1 MGFGIYSNVFVQT
14 RLPMKKLF
22 ISIVTSLAAT
32 LSSGQDVIKSPS
44 SYQGNFGSYP
54 SANQKIQVV
63 AQEAEIKNMLSD
75 RFMLNQSLAKFKFSE
90 IFQAKARGAKEVALF
105 KAVSPAVVLIT
116 SEDSLGTGSLIT
128 SKGEVLTNWHVVGS
142 NKEVGVIFKPA
153 LDTQKVTK
161 NDIYRGVVVK
171 IDQVADLALIKLTEW
186 PSNRQP
192 VRLGSTDEISIG
204 SDVHA
209 IGHPRGESWTYTKGV
224 ISQFR
229 SDYQWSGG
237 KEDLKHKADVIQTQ
251 TPINPGN
258 SGGPL
263 LSESGKMI
271 GVNSFKTGDSEGLN
285 FAVSIEDVQNF
296 LSRKTNRYSSVT
308 EQAKP
313 VKCEWKTVYEGKSD
327 DKSADVVSFD
337 TQCSGKADLE
347 IVKPYDSSKPFYLR
361 ADRNLDG
368 KIDLLVLSYTRNEKW
383 SFSYWDNDYDGKW
396 DAVGFHPDGEL
407 KASRFEDYQAYVAR
421 TAKSK

>member
-1 MGFGIYSNVFVQT
+1 MQT
-14 RLPMKKLF
+14 SLSMKKYFVSLLLL
-22 ISIVTSLAAT
+22 ISVSICSAQVLI
-32 LSSGQDVIKSPS
+32 GPPS
-44 SYQGNFGSYP
+44 SFQSSFGSYP
-54 SANQKIQVV
+54 TGVEI
-63 AQEAEIKNMLSD
+63 AQSNEQGDGLKTLLSD
-75 RFMLNQSLAKFKFSE
+75 RFMLNQSLSNFKFSE
-90 IFQAKARGAKEVALF
+90 NFQAKSRGPKEVALF

-116 SEDSLGTGSLIT
+116 TEDSLGTGSLIS

-142 NKEVGVIFKPA
+142 SKEVGVIFKPA

-186 PSNRQP
+186 PANRQP
-192 VRLGSTDEISIG
+192 VRLGSSDEISIG

-229 SDYQWSGG
+229 NDYQWSGG
-237 KEDLKHKADVIQTQ
+237 KEALKHKADVIQTQ

-263 LSESGKMI
+263 LAESGKMI

-285 FAVSIEDVQNF
+285 FAVSIDDVKNF
-296 LSRKTNRYSSVT
+296 LSRKADRYSSTT
-308 EQAKP
+308 EQAKSS
-313 VKCEWKTVYEGKSD
+313 KCEWKTVYEGKSE
-327 DKSADVVSFD
+327 DKTSEVISYD

-347 IVKPYDSSKPFYLR
+347 MVRPTDATKPFYLR

-368 KIDLLVLSYTRNEKW
+368 KIDLLVFSYSRNEKW
-383 SFSYWDNDYDGKW
+383 SLSYWDNDFDGKW

-407 KASRFEDYQAYVAR
+407 KASRFEDFQAYSAR
-421 TAKSK
+421 LAKSK

>member
-1 MGFGIYSNVFVQT
+1 MKNFYVSVAMALISTISNGQSIVNAPSDYQSGFG
-14 RLPMKKLF
+14 RLTVPPQPLQ
-22 ISIVTSLAAT
+22 LADQGST
-32 LSSGQDVIKSPS
+32 LKS
-44 SYQGNFGSYP
+44 
-54 SANQKIQVV
+54 A
-63 AQEAEIKNMLSD
+63 LSD
-75 RFMLNQSLAKFKFSE
+75 RFMLNQSLSNFKFSE
-90 IFQAKARGAKEVALF
+90 NFQAKSRGPKEVALF

-116 SEDSLGTGSLIT
+116 SEDSLGSGSLIT
-128 SKGEVLTNWHVVGS
+128 TNGEVLTNWHVVGS

-161 NDIYRGVVVK
+161 NDIYRGVVIK
-171 IDQVADLALIKLTEW
+171 IDQVTDLALIKLTEW
-186 PSNRQP
+186 PANRQP

-229 SDYQWSGG
+229 NDYQWSGG
-237 KEDLKHKADVIQTQ
+237 KNAFQHKADVIQTQ

-263 LSESGKMI
+263 LSETGKMI
-271 GVNSFKTGDSEGLN
+271 GVNSFKARDSEGLN
-285 FAVSIEDVQNF
+285 FAVSIDDVKNF
-296 LSRKTNRYSSVT
+296 LSRKDNRYSSAP
-308 EQAKP
+308 EQTKP
-313 VKCEWKTVYEGKSD
+313 SKCEWKTVYEGKSD
-327 DKSADVVSFD
+327 DKAADVISFD

-368 KIDLLVLSYTRNEKW
+368 KIDLLVLSYSRNEKW
-383 SFSYWDNDYDGKW
+383 SLSYWDNDFDGKW
-396 DAVGFHPDGEL
+396 DAVGFHPDGDL
-407 KASRFEDYQAYVAR
+407 KASRFEDYQTYVAR
-421 TAKSK
+421 IAKSK

>member
-1 MGFGIYSNVFVQT
+1 
-14 RLPMKKLF
+14 MKKF
-22 ISIVTSLAAT
+22 CTAIVIVFATSV
-32 LSSGQDVIKSPS
+32 SSGQGVISSPS
-44 SYQGNFGSYP
+44 SYQSRFGSYP
-54 SANQKIQVV
+54 TSLPKTQVI
-63 AQEAEIKNMLSD
+63 AQEANIKSLLAD
-75 RFMLNQSLAKFKFSE
+75 RFMLNQSLSNFKFSE
-90 IFQAKARGAKEVALF
+90 SFQAKTRGPKEVALF

-161 NDIYRGVVVK
+161 NDIYRGVVIK

-186 PSNRQP
+186 PANRQP
-192 VRLGSTDEISIG
+192 VRLGSADEISIG

-237 KEDLKHKADVIQTQ
+237 KEALKHRADVIQTQ

-263 LSESGKMI
+263 LAESGKMI

-285 FAVSIEDVQNF
+285 FAVSIDDVKNF
-296 LSRKTNRYSSVT
+296 LSRKDNRYSSVP
-308 EQAKP
+308 EQSKSA
-313 VKCEWKTVYEGKSD
+313 KCEWKTVYEGKSE
-327 DKSADVVSFD
+327 DKAADLISFD

-347 IVKPYDSSKPFYLR
+347 IVKPVDISKPFYLR

-368 KIDLLVLSYTRNEKW
+368 KIDLLVLSYSRNEKW
-383 SFSYWDNDYDGKW
+383 SLSYWDNDFDGKW

-407 KASRFEDYQAYVAR
+407 KASRFEDFQAYSAR
-421 TAKSK
+421 IAKAK

>member
-1 MGFGIYSNVFVQT
+1 M
-14 RLPMKKLF
+14 
-22 ISIVTSLAAT
+22 
-32 LSSGQDVIKSPS
+32 
-44 SYQGNFGSYP
+44 
-54 SANQKIQVV
+54 
-63 AQEAEIKNMLSD
+63 
-75 RFMLNQSLAKFKFSE
+75 
-90 IFQAKARGAKEVALF
+90 
-105 KAVSPAVVLIT
+105 
-116 SEDSLGTGSLIT
+116 
-128 SKGEVLTNWHVVGS
+128 
-142 NKEVGVIFKPA
+142 
-153 LDTQKVTK
+153 
-161 NDIYRGVVVK
+161 
-171 IDQVADLALIKLTEW
+171 IKLVEW
-186 PSNRQP
+186 PANRQP
-192 VRLGSTDEISIG
+192 VRLGGSDEISIG

-229 SDYQWSGG
+229 NDYQWSGG
-237 KEDLKHKADVIQTQ
+237 KEALKHKADVIQTQ

-263 LSESGKMI
+263 LAESGKMI

-285 FAVSIEDVQNF
+285 FAVSIDDVKNF
-296 LSRKTNRYSSVT
+296 LSRKTDRYSSST
-308 EQAKP
+308 EQAKSS
-313 VKCEWKTVYEGKSD
+313 KCEWKTVYEGKSE
-327 DKSADVVSFD
+327 DKASDVISFD

-347 IVKPYDSSKPFYLR
+347 IVKPIDASKPFYLR

-383 SFSYWDNDYDGKW
+383 SFSYWDNDFDGKW

>member
-1 MGFGIYSNVFVQT
+1 
-14 RLPMKKLF
+14 MKKIYVSLVMYLTA
-22 ISIVTSLAAT
+22 SIGVGQSLVSA
-32 LSSGQDVIKSPS
+32 PS
-44 SYQGNFGSYP
+44 SYQSGFGRPAATTQP
-54 SANQKIQVV
+54 SQTADQGATYKS
-63 AQEAEIKNMLSD
+63 ALSD
-75 RFMLNQSLAKFKFSE
+75 RFMLNQSMVNFKFTES
-90 IFQAKARGAKEVALF
+90 IHAKSRGAKEVALF

-116 SEDSLGTGSLIT
+116 TEDSLGTGSLIS

-171 IDQVADLALIKLTEW
+171 VDQVADLALIKLIEW
-186 PSNRQP
+186 PTNRQP
-192 VRLGSTDEISIG
+192 VKLGGSDEISIG

-229 SDYQWSGG
+229 NDYQWSGG
-237 KEDLKHKADVIQTQ
+237 KEALKHKADVIQTQ

-263 LSESGKMI
+263 LAESGKMI

-285 FAVSIEDVQNF
+285 FAVSIDDVKNF
-296 LSRKTNRYSSVT
+296 LTRTADRYSST
-308 EQAKP
+308 NEKAKSE
-313 VKCEWKTVYEGKSD
+313 KCEWKTVYEGKSE
-327 DKSADVVSFD
+327 DKSSEVISFD
-337 TQCSGKADLE
+337 TKCSGKADLE
-347 IVKPYDSSKPFYLR
+347 MVRPFDASKPFYLR

-368 KIDLLVLSYTRNEKW
+368 KIDLLVFSYNRNEKW
-383 SFSYWDNDYDGKW
+383 SLSYWDNDFDGKW

-407 KASRFEDYQAYVAR
+407 KASRFEDFQAYSAKL
-421 TAKSK
+421 AKSK

>member
-1 MGFGIYSNVFVQT
+1 MFLT
-14 RLPMKKLF
+14 A
-22 ISIVTSLAAT
+22 SIGVCQSVVSA
-32 LSSGQDVIKSPS
+32 PS
-44 SYQGNFGSYP
+44 SYQSGFGRLTATIQP
-54 SANQKIQVV
+54 SQMADQGATFKS
-63 AQEAEIKNMLSD
+63 ALSD
-75 RFMLNQSLAKFKFSE
+75 RFMLNQSLSNFKFSE
-90 IFQAKARGAKEVALF
+90 NFQAKSRGPKEVALF

-128 SKGEVLTNWHVVGS
+128 SNGEVLTNWHVVGS

-186 PSNRQP
+186 PANRQP

-229 SDYQWSGG
+229 NDYQWSGG
-237 KEDLKHKADVIQTQ
+237 KNTFKHKADVIQTQ

-263 LSESGKMI
+263 LSETGKMI

-285 FAVSIEDVQNF
+285 FAVSIDDVKNF
-296 LSRKTNRYSSVT
+296 LSRKDSRYSSVP
-308 EQAKP
+308 EQPIPA
-313 VKCEWKTVYEGKSD
+313 KCEWKTVYEGKSE
-327 DKSADVVSFD
+327 DKAADLISFD

-347 IVKPYDSSKPFYLR
+347 IVKPIDKSKPFYLR

-368 KIDLLVLSYTRNEKW
+368 KIDLLVFSYSRNEKW
-383 SFSYWDNDYDGKW
+383 SLSYWDNDFDGKW
-396 DAVGFHPDGEL
+396 DAVGFHPDGKL
-407 KASRFEDYQAYVAR
+407 KASRFEDYRAYVERIAQI
-421 TAKSK
+421 K

>member
-1 MGFGIYSNVFVQT
+1 MVIALTASV
-14 RLPMKKLF
+14 
-22 ISIVTSLAAT
+22 
-32 LSSGQDVIKSPS
+32 SSGQGVITSPS
-44 SYQGNFGSYP
+44 SFQGGFGSYTK
-54 SANQKIQVV
+54 SLSKTEVV
-63 AQEAEIKNMLSD
+63 AQESDIKSLLSD
-75 RFMLNQSLAKFKFSE
+75 RFMLNQSLSNFKVSE
-90 IFQAKARGAKEVALF
+90 NFQAKSRGPKEVALF

-186 PSNRQP
+186 PANRQP
-192 VRLGSTDEISIG
+192 VRIGSADEISIG

-229 SDYQWSGG
+229 NDYQWSGG
-237 KEDLKHKADVIQTQ
+237 KNAFKHKADVIQTQ

-263 LSESGKMI
+263 LSETGKMI

-285 FAVSIEDVQNF
+285 FAVSIDDVKNF
-296 LSRKTNRYSSVT
+296 LSRKDNRYSSAP
-308 EQAKP
+308 EQTKP
-313 VKCEWKTVYEGKSD
+313 ATCEWKTVYEGKSE
-327 DKSADVVSFD
+327 DKAADVISFD

-347 IVKPYDSSKPFYLR
+347 IVKPIDSSKPFYLR

-368 KIDLLVLSYTRNEKW
+368 KIDLLVLSYSRNEKW
-383 SFSYWDNDYDGKW
+383 SLSYWDNDFDGKW

-407 KASRFEDYQAYVAR
+407 KASRFEDYQTYSAR
-421 TAKSK
+421 IAKAK

>member
-1 MGFGIYSNVFVQT
+1 MQSNE
-14 RLPMKKLF
+14 RGDGLK
-22 ISIVTSLAAT
+22 T
-32 LSSGQDVIKSPS
+32 L
-44 SYQGNFGSYP
+44 
-54 SANQKIQVV
+54 
-63 AQEAEIKNMLSD
+63 LSD
-75 RFMLNQSLAKFKFSE
+75 RFMLNQSLSNFKFSE
-90 IFQAKARGAKEVALF
+90 NFQAKSRGPKEVALF

-161 NDIYRGVVVK
+161 NDMYRGVVVK

-186 PSNRQP
+186 PANRQP

-209 IGHPRGESWTYTKGV
+209 IGHPRGESWTYTKGI

-229 SDYQWSGG
+229 NDYQWSGG
-237 KEDLKHKADVIQTQ
+237 KNAFKHKADVIQTQ

-263 LSESGKMI
+263 LSETGKMI

-285 FAVSIEDVQNF
+285 FAVSIDEVKNF
-296 LSRKTNRYSSVT
+296 LSRKDSRYSSVP
-308 EQAKP
+308 EQPKP
-313 VKCEWKTVYEGKSD
+313 AKCEWKTVYEGKSE
-327 DKSADVVSFD
+327 DKAADLISFD

-347 IVKPYDSSKPFYLR
+347 IVKPIDTLKPFYLR

-368 KIDLLVLSYTRNEKW
+368 KIDLLVFSYSRNEKW
-383 SFSYWDNDYDGKW
+383 SLSYWDNDFDGKW
-396 DAVGFHPDGEL
+396 DAVGFHPDGKL
-407 KASRFEDYQAYVAR
+407 KASRFEDYQAYVERIAQI
-421 TAKSK
+421 K

>member
-1 MGFGIYSNVFVQT
+1 MKNFYVSVAMALIATISNGQSIVNAPSNYQSGFGRLTAPPKPVQ
-14 RLPMKKLF
+14 
-22 ISIVTSLAAT
+22 LADLEST
-32 LSSGQDVIKSPS
+32 LKS
-44 SYQGNFGSYP
+44 
-54 SANQKIQVV
+54 A
-63 AQEAEIKNMLSD
+63 LSD
-75 RFMLNQSLAKFKFSE
+75 RFILNQSLSNFKFSE
-90 IFQAKARGAKEVALF
+90 NFQAKSRGPKEVALF

-116 SEDSLGTGSLIT
+116 SEESLGTGSLIT

-171 IDQVADLALIKLTEW
+171 IDQIADLALIKLTEW
-186 PSNRQP
+186 PANRQP

-229 SDYQWSGG
+229 NDYQWSGG
-237 KEDLKHKADVIQTQ
+237 KNSFKHKADVIQTQ

-263 LSESGKMI
+263 LSDTGKMI
-271 GVNSFKTGDSEGLN
+271 GVNSFKTGDSEGLS
-285 FAVSIEDVQNF
+285 FAVSIDDVKNF
-296 LSRKTNRYSSVT
+296 LSRKDDRYTSVP
-308 EQAKP
+308 EQPKP
-313 VKCEWKTVYEGKSD
+313 VICEWKTVYEGKSE
-327 DKSADVVSFD
+327 DKAADLISFD

-347 IVKPYDSSKPFYLR
+347 IVKPIDTLKPFYLR

-368 KIDLLVLSYTRNEKW
+368 KIDLLMFSYSRNEKW
-383 SFSYWDNDYDGKW
+383 SLSYWDNDFDGKW
-396 DAVGFHPDGEL
+396 DAVGFHPDGKL
-407 KASRFEDYQAYVAR
+407 KASRFEDYQGYVER
-421 TAKSK
+421 IAKSK

>member
-1 MGFGIYSNVFVQT
+1 MKNLFVWLAMALIATICNGQNIVNAPYNYQSGFG
-14 RLPMKKLF
+14 RLTTPSQPLQ
-22 ISIVTSLAAT
+22 LADQWST
-32 LSSGQDVIKSPS
+32 LKS
-44 SYQGNFGSYP
+44 
-54 SANQKIQVV
+54 A
-63 AQEAEIKNMLSD
+63 LSD
-75 RFMLNQSLAKFKFSE
+75 RFMLNQSLSNFKFSE
-90 IFQAKARGAKEVALF
+90 NFQAKSRGPKEVALF

-128 SKGEVLTNWHVVGS
+128 SKGEVITNWHVVGS

-186 PSNRQP
+186 PANRQP
-192 VRLGSTDEISIG
+192 VRIGSADEISIG

-237 KEDLKHKADVIQTQ
+237 KNAIKHKADVIQTQ

-263 LSESGKMI
+263 LAESGKMI

-285 FAVSIEDVQNF
+285 FAVSIDDVKNF
-296 LSRKTNRYSSVT
+296 LSRKDSRFSSAP
-308 EQAKP
+308 EQTKP
-313 VKCEWKTVYEGKSD
+313 ATCEWKTVYEGKSD
-327 DKSADVVSFD
+327 DKAADVISFD

-347 IVKPYDSSKPFYLR
+347 IVKPIDSSKPFYLR

-368 KIDLLVLSYTRNEKW
+368 KIDLLVLSYSRNEKW
-383 SFSYWDNDYDGKW
+383 SLSYWDNDFDGKW

-407 KASRFEDYQAYVAR
+407 KASRFEDYQTYAAR
-421 TAKSK
+421 VAKSK

>member
-1 MGFGIYSNVFVQT
+1 
-14 RLPMKKLF
+14 MKKFCLAMV
-22 ISIVTSLAAT
+22 IALTSSV
-32 LSSGQDVIKSPS
+32 SSGQGLITSPS
-44 SYQGNFGSYP
+44 SFQGGFGSYTK
-54 SANQKIQVV
+54 SLSKTEVV
-63 AQEAEIKNMLSD
+63 AQEADLKSLLSD
-75 RFMLNQSLAKFKFSE
+75 RFMLNQSLSNFKFSE
-90 IFQAKARGAKEVALF
+90 NFQAKSRGPKEVALF

-186 PSNRQP
+186 PANRQP
-192 VRLGSTDEISIG
+192 VRLGGSDEISIG

-229 SDYQWSGG
+229 NDYQWSGG
-237 KEDLKHKADVIQTQ
+237 KNAFKHKADVIQTQ

-263 LSESGKMI
+263 LAESGKMI

-285 FAVSIEDVQNF
+285 FAVSIDDVKNF
-296 LSRKTNRYSSVT
+296 LSRKDSRFSSAP
-308 EQAKP
+308 EQTKP
-313 VKCEWKTVYEGKSD
+313 ATCEWKTVYEGKSD
-327 DKSADVVSFD
+327 DKAAEVISFD

-347 IVKPYDSSKPFYLR
+347 IVKPIDSSKPFYLR

-368 KIDLLVLSYTRNEKW
+368 KIDLLVLSYSRNEKW
-383 SFSYWDNDYDGKW
+383 SLSYWDNDFDGKW

-407 KASRFEDYQAYVAR
+407 KASRFEDFQAYSAR
-421 TAKSK
+421 LAKSK

>member
-1 MGFGIYSNVFVQT
+1 MKNFYVSVAMALISTISNGQGIVNAPSNYQSGFG
-14 RLPMKKLF
+14 RLTVPPQPLQ
-22 ISIVTSLAAT
+22 LADQGST
-32 LSSGQDVIKSPS
+32 LKS
-44 SYQGNFGSYP
+44 
-54 SANQKIQVV
+54 A
-63 AQEAEIKNMLSD
+63 LSD
-75 RFMLNQSLAKFKFSE
+75 RFMLNQSLSNFKFSE
-90 IFQAKARGAKEVALF
+90 NFQAKSRGPKEVALF

-186 PSNRQP
+186 PANRQP

-229 SDYQWSGG
+229 NDYQWSGG
-237 KEDLKHKADVIQTQ
+237 KNAFKHKADVIQTQ

-263 LSESGKMI
+263 LSETGKMI
-271 GVNSFKTGDSEGLN
+271 DVNSFKTGDSEGLN
-285 FAVSIEDVQNF
+285 FAVSIDDVKNF
-296 LSRKTNRYSSVT
+296 LSRKDNRYSSVP
-308 EQAKP
+308 EQPKP
-313 VKCEWKTVYEGKSD
+313 AKCEWKTVYEGKSE
-327 DKSADVVSFD
+327 DKAADLISFD

-347 IVKPYDSSKPFYLR
+347 IVKPIDTSKPFYLR

-368 KIDLLVLSYTRNEKW
+368 KIDLLVLSYSRNEKW
-383 SFSYWDNDYDGKW
+383 SLSYWDNDFDGKW
-396 DAVGFHPDGEL
+396 DAVGFHPDGDL
-407 KASRFEDYQAYVAR
+407 KASRFEDYQTYVAR
-421 TAKSK
+421 IAKSK

>member
-1 MGFGIYSNVFVQT
+1 
-14 RLPMKKLF
+14 MKKLCVPLVMF
-22 ISIVTSLAAT
+22 LTASIGV
-32 LSSGQDVIKSPS
+32 GQSVVSTPS
-44 SYQGNFGSYP
+44 SYQSGFGRLTATIQP
-54 SANQKIQVV
+54 SQMADQGATFKS
-63 AQEAEIKNMLSD
+63 ALSD
-75 RFMLNQSLAKFKFSE
+75 RFMLNQSLSNFKFSE
-90 IFQAKARGAKEVALF
+90 NFQAKSRGPKEVALF

-116 SEDSLGTGSLIT
+116 TEDSLGTGSLIT

-186 PSNRQP
+186 PTNRQP

-229 SDYQWSGG
+229 NDYQWSGE
-237 KEDLKHKADVIQTQ
+237 KNAFKHKADVIQTQ

-263 LSESGKMI
+263 LSETGKMI
-271 GVNSFKTGDSEGLN
+271 GINSFKTGDSEGLN
-285 FAVSIEDVQNF
+285 FAVSIDDVKNF
-296 LSRKTNRYSSVT
+296 LSRKDNRYSSVP
-308 EQAKP
+308 EQPKP
-313 VKCEWKTVYEGKSD
+313 AKCEWKTVYEGKSE
-327 DKSADVVSFD
+327 DKAADLISFD

-347 IVKPYDSSKPFYLR
+347 IVKPIDTLKPFYLR

-368 KIDLLVLSYTRNEKW
+368 KIDFLVFSYSRNEKW
-383 SFSYWDNDYDGKW
+383 SLSYWDNDFDGKW
-396 DAVGFHPDGEL
+396 DAVGFHPDGKL
-407 KASRFEDYQAYVAR
+407 KASRFEDYQAYVER
-421 TAKSK
+421 TAQIK

>member
-1 MGFGIYSNVFVQT
+1 MVIALTASV
-14 RLPMKKLF
+14 
-22 ISIVTSLAAT
+22 
-32 LSSGQDVIKSPS
+32 SSGQGLITSPS
-44 SYQGNFGSYP
+44 SFQGGFGSYTK
-54 SANQKIQVV
+54 SLSKTEVV
-63 AQEAEIKNMLSD
+63 AQEADLKSLLSD
-75 RFMLNQSLAKFKFSE
+75 RFMLNQSLSNFKFSE
-90 IFQAKARGAKEVALF
+90 NFQAKSRGPKEVALF

-186 PSNRQP
+186 PANRQP
-192 VRLGSTDEISIG
+192 VRLGGSDEISIG

-229 SDYQWSGG
+229 NDYQWSGG
-237 KEDLKHKADVIQTQ
+237 KNAFKHKADVIQTQ

-263 LSESGKMI
+263 LAESGKMI

-285 FAVSIEDVQNF
+285 FAVSIDDVKNF
-296 LSRKTNRYSSVT
+296 LSRKDSRFSSAP
-308 EQAKP
+308 EQTKP
-313 VKCEWKTVYEGKSD
+313 ATCEWKTVYEGKSD
-327 DKSADVVSFD
+327 DKAADVISFD
-337 TQCSGKADLE
+337 TKCSGKADLE
-347 IVKPYDSSKPFYLR
+347 IVKPIDSSKPFYLR

-368 KIDLLVLSYTRNEKW
+368 KIDLLVLSYSRNEKW
-383 SFSYWDNDYDGKW
+383 SLSYWDNDFDGKW

-407 KASRFEDYQAYVAR
+407 KASRFEDFQAYSAR
-421 TAKSK
+421 LAKSK

>member
-1 MGFGIYSNVFVQT
+1 
-14 RLPMKKLF
+14 MKKF
-22 ISIVTSLAAT
+22 CIAIVVAIASST
-32 LSSGQDVIKSPS
+32 SSGQGVITSPS
-44 SYQGNFGSYP
+44 SFQGGFGNYTKSL
-54 SANQKIQVV
+54 SKTEVIV
-63 AQEAEIKNMLSD
+63 QEADIKNLLLD
-75 RFMLNQSLAKFKFSE
+75 RFMLNQSLSNFKFSE
-90 IFQAKARGAKEVALF
+90 NFQAKSRGPKEVALF
-105 KAVSPAVVLIT
+105 KAVSPAVVLII
-116 SEDSLGTGSLIT
+116 SENSLGTGSLIT

-186 PSNRQP
+186 PANRQP

-229 SDYQWSGG
+229 NDYQWSGG
-237 KEDLKHKADVIQTQ
+237 KEALKHRADVIQTQ

-263 LSESGKMI
+263 LSETGKMI
-271 GVNSFKTGDSEGLN
+271 GVNSFKAGDSEGLN
-285 FAVSIEDVQNF
+285 FAVSIDDVKNF
-296 LSRKTNRYSSVT
+296 LSRKDNRYSAAP
-308 EQAKP
+308 EQTKP
-313 VKCEWKTVYEGKSD
+313 ATCEWKTVYEGKSE
-327 DKSADVVSFD
+327 DKAADVISFD
-337 TQCSGKADLE
+337 TQCSGKANLE
-347 IVKPYDSSKPFYLR
+347 IVKPYDSSRPFYLR

-368 KIDLLVLSYTRNEKW
+368 KIDLLVLSYSRNEKW
-383 SFSYWDNDYDGKW
+383 SLSYWDNDFDGKW

-407 KASRFEDYQAYVAR
+407 KASRFEDFQAYSAR
-421 TAKSK
+421 LAKSK